1 MGFSAASLH
10 AVLDILVPLE
20 STGLVVA
27 LSGGPDSTALLGAA
41 AEMQRGFRGFR
52 GLPLRAVHVDHGLQ
66 PSAAEFRKAC
76 QALCDRLKV
85 PLNIVAVAVNG
96 AGESLE
102 AAARTARYAA
112 LAAQLEPG
120 ECLLTAH
127 HRRDQAETLLL
138 QALRGAGV
146 KGMAAMPLCKV
157 LGLGW
162 HVRPTLEIAR
172 EDLLRFSAGL
182 EQSQS
187 TDPMNEDVRFDRA
200 YLRKAVWPLIEKR
213 WPGVEITLP
222 RTALHMAE
230 AQQLLDMA
238 AAADVARL
246 RDGEALSVQGL
257 RALPPLKRV
266 NAVRLW
272 LREAGVEAP
281 STARLEEALRQ
292 VLEAHPDHNPAIVW
306 GEKALRRYRQRMFVT
321 DADPPRLTDTQR
333 WAAAPGSSLELSQ
346 QLGTLSWILQAGG
359 LDQARLP
366 AAVTVR
372 RREGGEALKP
382 ARLARTQTVQ
392 HLCQTWGVLPW
403 MRDALPLVF
412 AGDALIAVGDLWMDA
427 DWCAAADAPGL
438 SIAWNKPP
446 LLI

>member
-10 AVLDILVPLE
+10 AVLEDSVPLGA
-20 STGLVVA
+20 TGLVVA
-27 LSGGPDSTALLGAA
+27 LSGGPDSTALLAAA
-41 AEMQRGFRGFR
+41 AEMQHGFR
-52 GLPLRAVHVDHGLQ
+52 GLPLRAVHIDHGLQ
-66 PSAAEFRKAC
+66 RTAAEFRKAC
-76 QALCDRLKV
+76 QTLCDRLSI
-85 PLNIVAVAVNG
+85 PLSIIAVEVDG

-112 LAAQLEPG
+112 LAAQLHSG

-127 HRRDQAETLLL
+127 HRKDQAETLLL

-146 KGMAAMPLCKV
+146 KGMAAMPACKV

-162 HVRPTLEIAR
+162 HVRPMLEIAY
-172 EDLLRFSAGL
+172 EELLRFSAAL
-182 EQSQS
+182 PQFHSN
-187 TDPMNEDVRFDRA
+187 DPMNEDERFDRV
-200 YLRKAVWPLIEKR
+200 YLRKAVWPLLQKR
-213 WPGVEITLP
+213 WPGVEITLS

-230 AQQLLDMA
+230 AQQLLDIA

-257 RALPPLKRV
+257 RALSPLKRV

-272 LREAGVEAP
+272 LREAGVEVP

-292 VLEAHPDHNPAIVW
+292 VLDAHEDQNPAIVW
-306 GEKALRRYRQRMFVT
+306 GDKALRRYRQRMFVT
-321 DADPPRLTDTQR
+321 DADAPSLSDARD
-333 WAAAPGSSLELSQ
+333 WAAAPGSSLELSP

-359 LDQARLP
+359 LAAGRLP
-366 AAVTVR
+366 AVVTVR
-372 RREGGEALKP
+372 RRAGGEALKP
-382 ARLARTQTVQ
+382 ARLAKTQTVQ
-392 HLCQTWGVLPW
+392 HLCQAWGVLPW

-412 AGDALIAVGDLWMDA
+412 AGDALIAVGDLWTDA

-438 SIAWNKPP
+438 SIAWNNAP

>member
-10 AVLDILVPLE
+10 AVLERSVPLE
-20 STGLVVA
+20 ATGLVAA
-27 LSGGPDSTALLGAA
+27 LSGGPDSTALLAAA
-41 AEMQRGFRGFR
+41 AEMQRGFRG
-52 GLPLRAVHVDHGLQ
+52 LPLRAIHIDHGLQ
-66 PSAAEFRKAC
+66 LSAAEFRNAC
-76 QALCDRLKV
+76 RALCDRLGV
-85 PLNIVAVAVNG
+85 PLSIIAVEVDG

-112 LAAQLEPG
+112 LAAQLQSG

-127 HRRDQAETLLL
+127 HRKDQAETLLL

-146 KGMAAMPLCKV
+146 KGMAAMPVCKA

-162 HVRPTLEIAR
+162 HVRPMLETTH
-172 EDLLRFSAGL
+172 EELLQFSAGL
-182 EQSQS
+182 QQSHS
-187 TDPMNEDVRFDRA
+187 SDPMNEDLRFDRV
-200 YLRKAVWPLIEKR
+200 YLRKAVWPLLEKR
-213 WPGVEITLP
+213 WPGAESTLS

-230 AQQLLDMA
+230 TQQLLDMA
-238 AAADVARL
+238 AAAEVARL
-246 RDGEALSVQGL
+246 RDGEALSVPGL
-257 RALPPLKRV
+257 RALSRLKRV

-292 VLEAHPDHNPAIVW
+292 VFDSHADQNPAIVW

-321 DADPPRLTDTQR
+321 DADAPRLSDAKN
-333 WAAAPGSSLELSQ
+333 WAAAPGSLLELSP
-346 QLGTLSWILQAGG
+346 LSWILQAGG
-359 LDQARLP
+359 LDPAKLP
-366 AAVTVR
+366 AVVTVR
-372 RREGGEALKP
+372 RREGGEALRP
-382 ARLARTQTVQ
+382 ARLAKTQTVQ

-403 MRDALPLVF
+403 MRDALPLVY
-412 AGDALIAVGDLWMDA
+412 AGDMLIAVGDLWMDA

-438 SIAWNKPP
+438 SIAWNKAP